1 MQGGDRVMD
10 KLTKLYTLSLIINV
24 SEKLCMF
31 AGALMVIFGAIF
43 FVEKDVLSFNITM
56 INAII
61 CTITGIIRLVDM
73 RVFLRIFF
81 KKKEDK

>member
-10 KLTKLYTLSLIINV
+10 KPTKLYTLSLIINV
-24 SEKLCMF
+24 SEKLCMC

-43 FVEKDVLSFNITM
+43 FVEKDVLSFNMTM

-61 CTITGIIRLVDM
+61 CTITGIIRLVGM

>member
-24 SEKLCMF
+24 SDKLCMF

-43 FVEKDVLSFNITM
+43 FVEKDVLSFNMTM

-61 CTITGIIRLVDM
+61 CTITGIIRLLSE
-73 RVFLRIFF
+73 RIFLRVYDS
-81 KKKEDK
+81 KEDN